1 MMKKILIIDDSPLAR
16 KFHVNILRTSGFAT
30 DVANDGIQG
39 LEKALSQKYDVIICD
54 INMPNMDGLAFTSTY
69 REHNDLTPIIVLT
82 TQEQDIHRQK
92 ALEAG
97 ANLYLV
103 KPATPADLVVHLKM
117 IIGDESC

>member
-1 MMKKILIIDDSPLAR
+1 MKKILIIDDSPLAR

-30 DVANDGIQG
+30 DVANDGIEG

-54 INMPNMDGLAFTSTY
+54 INMPNMDGLAFTTKY
-69 REHNDLTPIIVLT
+69 REINDLTPIIVLT

-117 IIGDESC
+117 IMGDESC